1 MSSKGA
7 VPSCIPIRVRVPV
20 ASNPHEDL
28 RVKEFGISNRCVV
41 VSYYCL
47 IFISLMTYDVD
58 HVFKSLLA
66 ELLSCKLYRG
76 NIAFD

>member
-1 MSSKGA
+1 MASSSHK
-7 VPSCIPIRVRVPV
+7 
-20 ASNPHEDL
+20 DL

-47 IFISLMTYDVD
+47 LFISLMTYDVD
-58 HVFKSLLA
+58 RVFKSLLA
-66 ELLSCKLYRG
+66 ELLSCKLNRG

>member
-20 ASNPHEDL
+20 ASIPHKDL
-28 RVKEFGISNRCVV
+28 RVKKFGISNRCVV

-47 IFISLMTYDVD
+47 IFISLLTYDVD
-58 HVFKSLLA
+58 HVFKCLLA

-76 NIAFD
+76 NIGFE